1 MMMKNPLFK
10 LHAKPLIF
18 LYIVALTAFEAQAE
32 QSFKVSTWN
41 MEWFVSEGNERFAP
55 SLRNSDDFYKMAHY
69 FNKVDTSILAF
80 QEVGDAAALEKLIG
94 DKYTLYMSDRALA
107 MNSRLQYDDIN
118 QYTGFAV
125 RNDAT
130 VQDVDDFSLL
140 PAQRHD
146 KLRFAS
152 YIIVKPSSDS
162 PIHLLNVHL
171 KARCS
176 GRYENNRACQTLKL
190 QGEAL
195 NQWIREREANVER
208 YMIVGDFNHN
218 LSFNR
223 DWLWQI
229 LSKSTD
235 AVLATRHVNAECKV
249 RSRKNPNRTHQ
260 FRSLIDHVV
269 TSRDINIIKIEQNLY
284 QSQDVMDYQLSDH
297 CPITA
302 TLK

>member
-1 MMMKNPLFK
+1 MVKNTL
-10 LHAKPLIF
+10 LILRSKPLIF
-18 LYIVALTAFEAQAE
+18 LYIVVLTTFQTQAG

-55 SLRNSDDFYKMAHY
+55 SLRNNDDFYKMAHY
-69 FNKVDTSILAF
+69 FNKLDTPILAF
-80 QEVGDAAALEKLIG
+80 QEVGDAAALRRLIG

-107 MNSRLQYDDIN
+107 MNSQLQYDDIN

-125 RNDAT
+125 RNSIA

-152 YIIVKPSSDS
+152 YIIVEPYSDS

-176 GRYENNRACQTLKL
+176 GRYENNKACQTLKL

-195 NQWIREREANVER
+195 NHWIKEREANVER

-223 DWLWQI
+223 DWFWQS

-260 FRSLIDHVV
+260 FRSLIDHIV
-269 TSRDINIIKIEQNLY
+269 TSRDIDIIEIRQNLY
-284 QSQDVMDYQLSDH
+284 QSQDVLDYQLSDH

-302 TLK
+302 TFK